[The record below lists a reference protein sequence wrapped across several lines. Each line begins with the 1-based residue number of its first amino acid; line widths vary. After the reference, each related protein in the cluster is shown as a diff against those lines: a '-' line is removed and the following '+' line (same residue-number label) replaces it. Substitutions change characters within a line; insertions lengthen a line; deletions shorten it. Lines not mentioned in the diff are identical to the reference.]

1 MLGISVGELALL
13 AAAIAAGGVVAGL
26 LAGLFG
32 VGGGVIAVPVL
43 YEVFRILG
51 VPDAVHMQLCIGTSL
66 AIMAPTNIRS
76 YLTHRATGAVLTD
89 VVRQWTPAVIL
100 GIAIGSLIATVAPSP
115 VFKIAFIVIAGTIAG
130 KLLFAQERWR
140 LGDDLPKH
148 PLARLYGLAVG
159 LMASLTGVSG
169 GSLCTMVLTLYGKPI
184 HQAVA
189 TSAGIV
195 VPITLAG
202 TLGYVLAGLPHQAST
217 AAAVDRLRVADR
229 LCADGAGVEPR
240 RAVRR
245 KARPCDVE
253 ACARNRL
260 RAVPAGRVAPVSRQ
274 PGVVMQGYA
283 RMHQPVAADLPALET
298 IEEAHPE
305 QALAQLA
312 RLRDQRRHVAL
323 HDAAD
328 ADGLQR
334 HRRGAGAP
342 VGGLDGHRIG
352 QHFERQSRRLGRL
365 VGQHHRACAGVE
377 DHRRCARR

>member
-1 MLGISVGELALL
+1 MFGVPLGELALL
-13 AAAIAAGGVVAGL
+13 AAAILVGGVIAGL

-89 VVRQWTPAVIL
+89 VVRQWTPGVVV

-115 VFKIAFIVIAGTIAG
+115 VFKIAFIVMAGIIAG

-140 LGDDLPKH
+140 LGDDLPTH

-202 TLGYVLAGLPHQAST
+202 TLGYVLAGLPHQAQLPPLSIGFVSLIGF
-217 AAAVDRLRVADR
+217 ALM
-229 LCADGAGVEPR
+229 
-240 RAVRR
+240 
-245 KARPCDVE
+245 
-253 ACARNRL
+253 
-260 RAVPAGRVAPVSRQ
+260 APVSSL
-274 PGVVMQGYA
+274 
-283 RMHQPVAADLPALET
+283 AAPYGAKFAHTLSKRVLEIAFGLFLLAAAL
-298 IEEAHPE
+298 
-305 QALAQLA
+305 
-312 RLRDQRRHVAL
+312 R
-323 HDAAD
+323 
-328 ADGLQR
+328 
-334 HRRGAGAP
+334 
-342 VGGLDGHRIG
+342 
-352 QHFERQSRRLGRL
+352 FL
-365 VGQHHRACAGVE
+365 VSLVW
-377 DHRRCARR
+377 